1 LGFGITAAVIA
12 ELTFGKTWTLW
23 NLMALGLTAAEIV
36 SAMSMQNQVDPLA
49 PIATS
54 IEAGKLLN
62 LLTHTIRDMI
72 HSKELPPANWDAI
85 GASRR
90 AH

>member
-49 PIATS
+49 PIAD
-54 IEAGKLLN
+54 IN
-62 LLTHTIRDMI
+62 
-72 HSKELPPANWDAI
+72 
-85 GASRR
+85 
-90 AH
+90 